1 MKKSNYPV
9 FLLIFLFF
17 VTGCQDAKKGLS
29 GKKIDQGEEFL
40 VIKKNPLVIPPDFE
54 KMPLPKNEIDNLN
67 SLNVENDQE
76 SEFEKLL
83 KTQDQNTDAV
93 KSKENTLDLEKKII
107 DKIK

>member
-40 VIKKNPLVIPPDFE
+40 VIKKNPLVVPPDFE
-54 KMPLPKNEIDNLN
+54 KMPLPKNEINKTN
-67 SLNVENDQE
+67 SIKVENDQDN
-76 SEFEKLL
+76 EFKKLI
-83 KTQDQNTDAV
+83 KTQDQNTGGADSSV
-93 KSKENTLDLEKKII
+93 NTEDLEKSII